1 MGARDTIAKLLMGKV
16 GGPWEGG
23 IRAYHSS
30 PHDFDKFDWSKLR
43 TGEGANTYGAGFYA
57 AENPKVS
64 GQGGEYWQQFAPR
77 FGMHED
83 EAAQALKYTGFDRDK
98 AIELLRKRAERQGNV
113 ETMIGPQSLTNMVDQ
128 SYADQTRKAIK
139 LLESGA
145 PVGPRTYEVNINARP
160 ELLLDWDK
168 PLSSQSPGVRSTLL
182 SMGVPDKPQVT
193 GSMAY
198 WDLGGQA
205 LIRGKPSRDV
215 PEYASKALA
224 EAGIPGIRYLDQGSR
239 PTGGGMT
246 SAGMTLAEPRK
257 TYNYV
262 VTDPSKLDI
271 MAKYGIVGGAPVGM
285 GALAAQ
291 DQYGTQP

>member
-64 GQGGEYWQQFAPR
+64 GQGGEYWNQFLQR
-77 FGMHED
+77 FSGPEE
-83 EAAQALKYTGFDRDK
+83 EAAQILKYTGFDREK
-98 AIELLRKRAERQGNV
+98 AAELLQKRAGRKEVND
-113 ETMIGPQSLTNMVDQ
+113 PSSLADQ
-128 SYADQTRKAIK
+128 VNSIYADQTRKAEQ
-139 LLESGA
+139 LLRRGA

-182 SMGVPDKPQVT
+182 SMGVPDKPHVT